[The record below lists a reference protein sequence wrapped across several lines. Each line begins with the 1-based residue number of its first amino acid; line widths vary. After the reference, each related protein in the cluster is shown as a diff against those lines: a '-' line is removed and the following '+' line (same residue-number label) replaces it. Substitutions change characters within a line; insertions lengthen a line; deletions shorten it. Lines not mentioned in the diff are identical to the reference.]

1 MKQFFWIC
9 GLVLILFM
17 TGCASIHTWQTTGY
31 EVFQPEFHHLEK
43 LPDGRILL
51 TQQGMVKEYYLP
63 FFDCFAVES
72 EQERK
77 RYFSVNDDHV
87 SPRTEVVIKFRVK
100 KDAKNVG
107 KNYAGGVLFPFT
119 ALQLQEIPVISPQDK
134 ELLLT
139 KPIMFLDSFYEPELF
154 ILTEYEQK
162 NDELFLGKGH
172 HIFYPRLH
180 SKEIGRSMEGV
191 GFTCLRLL
199 MMPIP
204 VVIDIA
210 TFPFQFVAL
219 CLLH

>member
-1 MKQFFWIC
+1 MKNLFLC
-9 GLVLILFM
+9 CNLGLLLFI
-17 TGCASIHTWQTTGY
+17 TGCASIHTWQKTGY
-31 EVFQPEFHHLEK
+31 EVFQPESHHLEK

-51 TQQGMVKEYYLP
+51 TQQGIVKEYYLP

-87 SPRTEVVIKFRVK
+87 SLRREVVIKFRVNK
-100 KDAKNVG
+100 NAKNVG
-107 KNYAGGVLFPFT
+107 ENYAGGVLFPFT
-119 ALQLQEIPVISPQDK
+119 TLQLQEIPVISPRDK

-139 KPIMFLDSFYEPELF
+139 KPIMFLDFFYEPELF

-162 NDELFLGKGH
+162 SDELFLGKGRV
-172 HIFYPRLH
+172 FYPRLH
-180 SKEIGRSMEGV
+180 SKEIGRSMEGA

>member
-1 MKQFFWIC
+1 
-9 GLVLILFM
+9 
-17 TGCASIHTWQTTGY
+17 
-31 EVFQPEFHHLEK
+31 
-43 LPDGRILL
+43 
-51 TQQGMVKEYYLP
+51 MVKEYYLP

-77 RYFSVNDDHV
+77 RYFSVNDDHDV

-119 ALQLQEIPVISPQDK
+119 VLQLQEIPVISPQDK

-139 KPIMFLDSFYEPELF
+139 RPVMFLDSFYEPELF

-162 NDELFLGKGH
+162 SDELLLGKGH
-172 HIFYPRLH
+172 VFYLMLR
-180 SKEIGRSMEGV
+180 SEKIGRCMEGV

-210 TFPFQFVAL
+210 TFPFQFLMFLIA
-219 CLLH
+219 

>member
-1 MKQFFWIC
+1 MKNLLLIC
-9 GLVLILFM
+9 SFAVILFI
-17 TGCASIHTWQTTGY
+17 TGCASIHTWQKTGY
-31 EVFQPEFHHLEK
+31 EVFQPESHHLEK

-51 TQQGMVKEYYLP
+51 TQQGIVKEYYLP

-87 SPRTEVVIKFRVK
+87 SLLREVVIKFRVNK
-100 KDAKNVG
+100 NAKNVG
-107 KNYAGGVLFPFT
+107 ENYAGGVLFPFT
-119 ALQLQEIPVISPQDK
+119 TLQLQEIPVISPQDK

-162 NDELFLGKGH
+162 SDELFLGKGRV
-172 HIFYPRLH
+172 FYPRLH
-180 SKEIGRSMEGV
+180 SKEIGRSMEGA

>member
-1 MKQFFWIC
+1 MKNLFLC
-9 GLVLILFM
+9 CNLGLLLFI
-17 TGCASIHTWQTTGY
+17 TGCASIHTWQKTGY
-31 EVFQPEFHHLEK
+31 EVFQPESHHLEK

-51 TQQGMVKEYYLP
+51 TQQGIVKEYYLP

-87 SPRTEVVIKFRVK
+87 SLRREVVIKFRVNK
-100 KDAKNVG
+100 NAKNVG
-107 KNYAGGVLFPFT
+107 ENYAGGVLFPFT
-119 ALQLQEIPVISPQDK
+119 TLQLQEIPVISPQDK

-139 KPIMFLDSFYEPELF
+139 KPIMFLDSFYEPKLF

-162 NDELFLGKGH
+162 SDELFLGKGRV
-172 HIFYPRLH
+172 FYPRLH
-180 SKEIGRSMEGV
+180 SKEIGRSMEGA

-210 TFPFQFVAL
+210 TFPFQIVAL

>member
-1 MKQFFWIC
+1 MKQFFLIC

-17 TGCASIHTWQTTGY
+17 TGCASVHTWQATGY
-31 EVFQPEFHHLEK
+31 EVFQPESHHLEK

-77 RYFSVNDDHV
+77 RYFSVNDDHDV

-100 KDAKNVG
+100 KNAKNVG
-107 KNYAGGVLFPFT
+107 ENYAGGVLFPFT
-119 ALQLQEIPVISPQDK
+119 TLQLQEIPVISPQDK

-139 KPIMFLDSFYEPELF
+139 KPVMFLDSFYEPELF

-162 NDELFLGKGH
+162 SDELLLGKGH
-172 HIFYPRLH
+172 VFYSRLH
-180 SKEIGRSMEGV
+180 SEKIGNMEGA

-219 CLLH
+219 FLLH

>member
-1 MKQFFWIC
+1 MKQFLLIC

-17 TGCASIHTWQTTGY
+17 TGCASVHTWQATGY
-31 EVFQPEFHHLEK
+31 EVFQPESHHLEK

-77 RYFSVNDDHV
+77 RYFSVNDDHDV

-100 KDAKNVG
+100 KNAKNVG
-107 KNYAGGVLFPFT
+107 ENYAGGVLFPFT
-119 ALQLQEIPVISPQDK
+119 TLQLQEIPVISPQDK

-139 KPIMFLDSFYEPELF
+139 KPVMFLDSFYEPELF

-162 NDELFLGKGH
+162 SDELLLGKGH
-172 HIFYPRLH
+172 VFYSRLH
-180 SKEIGRSMEGV
+180 SEKIGNMEGA

-219 CLLH
+219 FLLH